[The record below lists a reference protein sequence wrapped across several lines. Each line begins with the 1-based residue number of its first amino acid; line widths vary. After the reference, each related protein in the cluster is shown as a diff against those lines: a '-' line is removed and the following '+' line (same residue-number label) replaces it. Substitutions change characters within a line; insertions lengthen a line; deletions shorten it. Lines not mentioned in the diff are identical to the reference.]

1 MSPIVRDP
9 YELLGVRRDATQEE
23 IKAAFRRAAIK
34 HHPDRNQGDPT
45 AQSRFAEINRAYQ
58 ILSDPGH
65 RANFDRFGTDP
76 FERGGVA
83 ASGIED
89 FVDLSNVDGVMGDI
103 LSAFGIKNPD
113 RKKVEY
119 RLEISFEEAA
129 LGSSREVRYARL
141 DHCKTCGSSGAAPGT
156 TLANCRNCGGRGKVR
171 SAQGLLPIPLERPCP
186 TCFGRG
192 KMAQT
197 PCVSCRGKGLTKQT
211 RTLEVNLPAGIEHGT
226 ARVVEGEGN
235 RIKPGGGF
243 SDLEIQIVVLPHEL
257 FERDGDDVRCRVPIS
272 YVQASLGGEVTVPTL
287 AGKAK
292 VRVPPA
298 TQSGSVL
305 RLRGQ
310 GISHRLRA
318 GKGDQLI
325 EVFVEVPSEL
335 SPRARELLVELG
347 QELGEDLQPQQ
358 RSFMEK
364 LKGLF
369 G

>member
-1 MSPIVRDP
+1 
-9 YELLGVRRDATQEE
+9 
-23 IKAAFRRAAIK
+23 
-34 HHPDRNQGDPT
+34 
-45 AQSRFAEINRAYQ
+45 
-58 ILSDPGH
+58 
-65 RANFDRFGTDP
+65 
-76 FERGGVA
+76 
-83 ASGIED
+83 
-89 FVDLSNVDGVMGDI
+89 
-103 LSAFGIKNPD
+103 
-113 RKKVEY
+113 
-119 RLEISFEEAA
+119 
-129 LGSSREVRYARL
+129 
-141 DHCKTCGSSGAAPGT
+141 
-156 TLANCRNCGGRGKVR
+156 
-171 SAQGLLPIPLERPCP
+171 
-186 TCFGRG
+186 
-192 KMAQT
+192 MAQT

-211 RTLEVNLPAGIEHGT
+211 RTLEVNLPAGIESGT

-243 SDLEIQIVVLPHEL
+243 SDLEIQVVVLPHEL

-272 YVQASLGGEVTVPTL
+272 YVQASLGGEITVPTL

-310 GISHRLRA
+310 GITHRLRS

-325 EVFVEVPSEL
+325 EVFVEVPAAL
-335 SPRARELLVELG
+335 SDRARELLVELG

>member
-1 MSPIVRDP
+1 MRDP

-45 AQSRFAEINRAYQ
+45 AQARFAEVNRAYQ

-65 RANFDRFGTDP
+65 RKNFDRFGTDP
-76 FERGGVA
+76 FERGGVSA
-83 ASGIED
+83 TGGIED

-119 RLEISFEEAA
+119 RLELSFEEAA
-129 LGSSREVRYARL
+129 LGTTREIRYARL
-141 DHCKTCGSSGAAPGT
+141 EHCKTCGSSGAAPGT
-156 TLANCRNCGGRGKVR
+156 PMTSCRNCGGRGKVR
-171 SAQGLLPIPLERPCP
+171 SSQGLIPIPLDRPCP
-186 TCFGRG
+186 ACFGRG

-211 RTLEVNLPAGIEHGT
+211 RTLEVSLPAGIEHGT

-235 RIKPGGGF
+235 RIKPGGTYT
-243 SDLEIQIVVLPHEL
+243 DLEIQVVVLPHDL

-272 YVQASLGGEVTVPTL
+272 YVQAALGGEITVPTL

-292 VRVPPA
+292 VRVPPT

-310 GISHRLRA
+310 GINHRLRA

-325 EVFVEVPSEL
+325 EVFVEVPVEL
-335 SPRARELLVELG
+335 SSRARELLVELG
-347 QELGEDLQPQQ
+347 QELGENLQPQQ